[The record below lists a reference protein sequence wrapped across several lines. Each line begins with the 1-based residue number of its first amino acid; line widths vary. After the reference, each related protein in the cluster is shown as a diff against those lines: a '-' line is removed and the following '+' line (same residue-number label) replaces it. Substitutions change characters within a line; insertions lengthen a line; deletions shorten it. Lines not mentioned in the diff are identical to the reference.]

1 MEKLQKVCGLCLENG
16 WQTRSEADNPWC
28 WGDAAM
34 RRACERVFIA
44 AVLLATTAGL
54 YGRAVAAP
62 DGHTPAHD
70 ASRETREAAQRH
82 LRLAREHLA
91 ASCEMLKKCD
101 RHAVDGYYLAC
112 QEAWNAAWSDPEDRD
127 LLIDAADAYAD
138 ALAGLLEAARRH
150 DRLGNG
156 GLWVG
161 PRGRPVL
168 VPFRPQALAVDPACI
183 ASLEP
188 QGQPNDKR
196 LSRRHLRDGFG
207 LPVVVRVANASTPE
221 EPRGFAAPRQSLAA
235 TAVLRFAVPGNDN
248 FLQKFAGPVA
258 RDHAPA
264 VLDLAN
270 PVEIAA
276 VRIGPTKPHLA
287 ADLSAPLLDVLDG
300 TPKSSIAGFLQPF
313 GDGSTRPHLEM
324 LEPHQPG
331 RIPVVFIHGLA
342 SDEGTWFDMI
352 NELRAWPEFHRRYE
366 PWVFHYPT
374 GAAFLQSSAELREQL
389 TAAVRHCDPQG
400 QDPAMRN
407 LVLVGHSMGGLHAK
421 LQVVAPGDQIWQAVA
436 KVPFD
441 QIRLRPELRRQVSR
455 AYFFEPLPFVNRI
468 VCIATPHK
476 GSVLASLGLGR
487 LASLSVR
494 TPPESK
500 LIHDEAV
507 RLNPGKFQREYERST
522 PTSVDLLQPDSLML
536 KSIARLRPPCWVTV
550 HSVVGDGHSWFV
562 GVRDDCVVSVESAH
576 TEGAVSEVYVP
587 ATHTKVHHHPQTIAE
602 VRRILLQHLAE
613 TSQATAA
620 RPADSAGS
628 GTAATGFCR
637 TPMP

>member
-1 MEKLQKVCGLCLENG
+1 M
-16 WQTRSEADNPWC
+16 
-28 WGDAAM
+28 
-34 RRACERVFIA
+34 
-44 AVLLATTAGL
+44 
-54 YGRAVAAP
+54 AVAGGFYAAAGPMPPGAAP
-62 DGHTPAHD
+62 PAD
-70 ASRETREAAQRH
+70 PTQEAKQAAQRH

-112 QEAWNAAWSDPEDRD
+112 QEAWNAAWTDPEDRD

-183 ASLEP
+183 ASIEP
-188 QGQPNDKR
+188 QGQADDKR

-207 LPVVVRVANASTPE
+207 LPVVVRVANGSTPE

-235 TAVLRFAVPGNDN
+235 TAVLRFAVPGNEN
-248 FLQKFAGPVA
+248 VLQKFAGPVA
-258 RDHAPA
+258 RDHAAA

-389 TAAVRHCDPQG
+389 TAAVRQCDPQG
-400 QDPAMRN
+400 RDPAMRN

-421 LQVVAPGDQIWQAVA
+421 LQVVDPGECIWQAVA
-436 KVPFD
+436 KVPFE
-441 QIRLRPELRRQVSR
+441 QIRLRKELRRQVSR

-507 RLNPGKFQREYERST
+507 RLNPGKFQPEYERAT

-587 ATHTKVHHHPQTIAE
+587 ATHTKVHHHPRTIAE
-602 VRRILLQHLAE
+602 VRRILVQHLAE
-613 TSQATAA
+613 TSQATAT
-620 RPADSAGS
+620 RPADSPGS
-628 GTAATGFCR
+628 GTAATGSGR
-637 TPMP
+637 TSTP

>member
-1 MEKLQKVCGLCLENG
+1 MQRRGL
-16 WQTRSEADNPWC
+16 W
-28 WGDAAM
+28 
-34 RRACERVFIA
+34 A
-44 AVLLATTAGL
+44 AVAGVAM
-54 YGRAVAAP
+54 AVAGGFYAAAGPMPPGAAP
-62 DGHTPAHD
+62 PAD
-70 ASRETREAAQRH
+70 PTQEAKQAAQRH
-82 LRLAREHLA
+82 LRLACKHLA

-112 QEAWNAAWSDPEDRD
+112 QEAWNAAWTDPEDRD

-168 VPFRPQALAVDPACI
+168 VPFRPQALAIDPACI
-183 ASLEP
+183 ASIEP
-188 QGQPNDKR
+188 QGQAADKR

-207 LPVVVRVANASTPE
+207 LPVVVRVANGSTPE

-235 TAVLRFAVPGNDN
+235 TAVLRFAVPGNEN
-248 FLQKFAGPVA
+248 VLQKFAGPVA

-389 TAAVRHCDPQG
+389 TAAVRQCDPQG
-400 QDPAMRN
+400 RDPAMRN

-421 LQVVAPGDQIWQAVA
+421 LQVVDPGDRIWQAVA
-436 KVPFD
+436 KVPFE
-441 QIRLRPELRRQVSR
+441 QIRLRKELRRQVSR
-455 AYFFEPLPFVNRI
+455 AYFFESLPFVNRI

-507 RLNPGKFQREYERST
+507 RLNPGKFQPEYERAT

-587 ATHTKVHHHPQTIAE
+587 ATHTKVHHHPRTIAE
-602 VRRILLQHLAE
+602 VRRILVQHLAE
-613 TSQATAA
+613 TSQATAT
-620 RPADSAGS
+620 RPADSPGS
-628 GTAATGFCR
+628 GTAATGFGR
-637 TPMP
+637 TSTP

>member
-1 MEKLQKVCGLCLENG
+1 MLRRGL
-16 WQTRSEADNPWC
+16 W
-28 WGDAAM
+28 
-34 RRACERVFIA
+34 A
-44 AVLLATTAGL
+44 AVAGVAM
-54 YGRAVAAP
+54 AVAGGFYAAAGPMPPGAAP
-62 DGHTPAHD
+62 PAD
-70 ASRETREAAQRH
+70 PTQEAKQAAQRH

-112 QEAWNAAWSDPEDRD
+112 QEAWNAAWTDPEDRD

-183 ASLEP
+183 ASIEP
-188 QGQPNDKR
+188 QGQADDKR

-207 LPVVVRVANASTPE
+207 LPVVVRVANGSTPE

-235 TAVLRFAVPGNDN
+235 TAVLRFAVPGNEN
-248 FLQKFAGPVA
+248 VLQKFAGPVA

-389 TAAVRHCDPQG
+389 TAAVRQCDPQSR
-400 QDPAMRN
+400 DPAMRN

-421 LQVVAPGDQIWQAVA
+421 LQVVDPGDRIWQAVA
-436 KVPFD
+436 KVPFE
-441 QIRLRPELRRQVSR
+441 QIRLRKELRRQVSR

-507 RLNPGKFQREYERST
+507 RLNPGKFQPEYERAT

-587 ATHTKVHHHPQTIAE
+587 ATHTKVHHHPRTIAE
-602 VRRILLQHLAE
+602 VRRILVQHLAE
-613 TSQATAA
+613 TSQATAT
-620 RPADSAGS
+620 RPADSPGS
-628 GTAATGFCR
+628 GTAATGFGR
-637 TPMP
+637 TSTP

>member
-1 MEKLQKVCGLCLENG
+1 M
-16 WQTRSEADNPWC
+16 
-28 WGDAAM
+28 
-34 RRACERVFIA
+34 
-44 AVLLATTAGL
+44 
-54 YGRAVAAP
+54 AVAGGFYAAAGPMPPGAAP
-62 DGHTPAHD
+62 PAD
-70 ASRETREAAQRH
+70 PTQEAKQAAQRH

-112 QEAWNAAWSDPEDRD
+112 QEAWNAAWTDPEDRD

-168 VPFRPQALAVDPACI
+168 VPFRPQALAIDPACI
-183 ASLEP
+183 ASIEP
-188 QGQPNDKR
+188 QGQADDKR

-207 LPVVVRVANASTPE
+207 LPVVVRVANGSTPE

-235 TAVLRFAVPGNDN
+235 TAVLRFAVPGNEN
-248 FLQKFAGPVA
+248 VLQKFAGPVA

-389 TAAVRHCDPQG
+389 TAAVRQCDPQG
-400 QDPAMRN
+400 RDPAMRN

-421 LQVVAPGDQIWQAVA
+421 LQVVDPGECIWQAVA
-436 KVPFD
+436 KVPFE
-441 QIRLRPELRRQVSR
+441 QIRLRKELRRQVSR

-507 RLNPGKFQREYERST
+507 RLNPGKFQPEYERAT

-587 ATHTKVHHHPQTIAE
+587 ATHTKVHHHPRTIAE
-602 VRRILLQHLAE
+602 VRRILVQHLAE
-613 TSQATAA
+613 TSQATTT
-620 RPADSAGS
+620 RPADSPGS
-628 GTAATGFCR
+628 GTAATGSGR
-637 TPMP
+637 TSTP

>member
-1 MEKLQKVCGLCLENG
+1 MLRRGLWAAVVGAAIAVACGLH
-16 WQTRSEADNPWC
+16 
-28 WGDAAM
+28 
-34 RRACERVFIA
+34 
-44 AVLLATTAGL
+44 
-54 YGRAVAAP
+54 AVAGPMQASAQP
-62 DGHTPAHD
+62 PAD
-70 ASRETREAAQRH
+70 PAREAKEAAQRH
-82 LRLAREHLA
+82 LRLACKHLA

-112 QEAWNAAWSDPEDRD
+112 QEAWNAAWTDPEDRD

-168 VPFRPQALAVDPACI
+168 VPFRPQALAIDPACI
-183 ASLEP
+183 ASIEP
-188 QGQPNDKR
+188 QGQADDKR

-207 LPVVVRVANASTPE
+207 LPVVVRVANGSTPE

-235 TAVLRFAVPGNDN
+235 TAVLRFAVPGNEN
-248 FLQKFAGPVA
+248 VLQKFAGPVA
-258 RDHAPA
+258 RDHAAA

-389 TAAVRHCDPQG
+389 TAAVRQCDPQG
-400 QDPAMRN
+400 RDPAMRN

-421 LQVVAPGDQIWQAVA
+421 LQVVDPGDRIWQAVA
-436 KVPFD
+436 KVPFE
-441 QIRLRPELRRQVSR
+441 QIRLRKELRRQVSR

-507 RLNPGKFQREYERST
+507 RLNPGKFQPEYERAT

-587 ATHTKVHHHPQTIAE
+587 ATHTKVHHHPRTIAE
-602 VRRILLQHLAE
+602 VRRILVQHLAE
-613 TSQATAA
+613 TSQATAT
-620 RPADSAGS
+620 RPADSPGS
-628 GTAATGFCR
+628 GTAATGFGR
-637 TPMP
+637 TSTP

>member
-1 MEKLQKVCGLCLENG
+1 MGRTRVALAGAVFVLAWGLRA
-16 WQTRSEADNPWC
+16 T
-28 WGDAAM
+28 AAM
-34 RRACERVFIA
+34 PRGPA
-44 AVLLATTAGL
+44 A
-54 YGRAVAAP
+54 AAP
-62 DGHTPAHD
+62 TAQ
-70 ASRETREAAQRH
+70 ATRETAQRH

-91 ASCEMLKKCD
+91 ASCEMLKNCD
-101 RHAVDGYYLAC
+101 RHAVDGYYVAC
-112 QEAWNAAWSDPEDRD
+112 QEAWNAAWTLPEDRD

-150 DRLGNG
+150 QRLGNG

-183 ASLEP
+183 ASIEP
-188 QGQPNDKR
+188 QAQSDDKR
-196 LSRRHLRDGFG
+196 LARRHLRDGFG
-207 LPVVVRVANASTPE
+207 LPVVVRVANGSTVE
-221 EPRGFAAPRQSLAA
+221 QPRGFAAPRQSLAA
-235 TAVLRFAVPGNDN
+235 TAVLRFEVPGNEN
-248 FLQKFAGPVA
+248 FLQKFAGPAA

-276 VRIGPTKPHLA
+276 VRIGSTRPHLA

-300 TPKSSIAGFLQPF
+300 TQRSSIAGFLQPF

-352 NELRAWPEFHRRYE
+352 NELRAWPEFHRRFE

-374 GAAFLQSSAELREQL
+374 GAAFLQSSAELRAQL
-389 TAAVRHCDPQG
+389 TAAVRQCDPHG
-400 QDPAMRN
+400 TDPAMRN

-421 LQVVAPGDQIWQAVA
+421 LQVVDPGDRVWQAVA

-441 QIRLRPELRRQVSR
+441 QIRLRTELRRQVAR
-455 AYFFEPLPFVNRI
+455 AYFFKPLPFVNRI
-468 VCIATPHK
+468 VCIATPHQ
-476 GSVLASLGLGR
+476 GSVIASLGLGR

-507 RLNPGKFQREYERST
+507 RLNPGKFQPEYERST

-536 KSIARLRPPCWVTV
+536 ESISRLRPPCWVTM

-576 TEGAVSEVYVP
+576 TEGAVSEIFVP
-587 ATHTKVHHHPQTIAE
+587 ATHTKVHHHPRTIAE

-613 TSQATAA
+613 TSPAMATP
-620 RPADSAGS
+620 PAGSAGS
-628 GTAATGFCR
+628 GTATTAPAAGA
-637 TPMP
+637 PL

>member
-1 MEKLQKVCGLCLENG
+1 MLRRGL
-16 WQTRSEADNPWC
+16 W
-28 WGDAAM
+28 
-34 RRACERVFIA
+34 A
-44 AVLLATTAGL
+44 AVAG
-54 YGRAVAAP
+54 VAMAIGLHAAAGP
-62 DGHTPAHD
+62 MPPGAQPPAD
-70 ASRETREAAQRH
+70 PAQEAKQAAQRH
-82 LRLAREHLA
+82 LQLARKHLA

-112 QEAWNAAWSDPEDRD
+112 QEAWNAAWTDPEDRD

-183 ASLEP
+183 ASIEP
-188 QGQPNDKR
+188 QGQADDKR

-207 LPVVVRVANASTPE
+207 LPVVVRVANGSTPE
-221 EPRGFAAPRQSLAA
+221 EPQGFAAPRQSLAA
-235 TAVLRFAVPGNDN
+235 TAVLRFAVPGNEN
-248 FLQKFAGPVA
+248 VLQKFAGPVA

-352 NELRAWPEFHRRYE
+352 NELRAWPEFHRRFE

-389 TAAVRHCDPQG
+389 TAAVRQCDPQG
-400 QDPAMRN
+400 TDPAMRN

-421 LQVVAPGDQIWQAVA
+421 LQVVDPGDRVWQAVA

-455 AYFFEPLPFVNRI
+455 AYFFKPLPFVNRI
-468 VCIATPHK
+468 VCIATPHQ
-476 GSVLASLGLGR
+476 GSVIASLGLGR

-507 RLNPGKFQREYERST
+507 RLNPGKFQPEYERST

-536 KSIARLRPPCWVTV
+536 ESISRLRPPCWVTM

-587 ATHTKVHHHPQTIAE
+587 ATHTKVHHHPRTIAE
-602 VRRILLQHLAE
+602 VRRILVQHLAE
-613 TSQATAA
+613 TSQATAT
-620 RPADSAGS
+620 RPADSPGS
-628 GTAATGFCR
+628 GTAATGCGR
-637 TPMP
+637 TSTP

>member
-1 MEKLQKVCGLCLENG
+1 MRGRGL
-16 WQTRSEADNPWC
+16 W
-28 WGDAAM
+28 
-34 RRACERVFIA
+34 A
-44 AVLLATTAGL
+44 AVAGVAMAIGL
-54 YGRAVAAP
+54 HAAAGPMQPGAAP
-62 DGHTPAHD
+62 PAD
-70 ASRETREAAQRH
+70 PAQEAKQAAQRH

-112 QEAWNAAWSDPEDRD
+112 QEAWNAAWSDPNDRD

-183 ASLEP
+183 ASIEP
-188 QGQPNDKR
+188 QGQADDKR

-207 LPVVVRVANASTPE
+207 LPVVVRVANGSTPE

-235 TAVLRFAVPGNDN
+235 TAVLRFAVPGNEN
-248 FLQKFAGPVA
+248 VLQKFAGPVA

-276 VRIGPTKPHLA
+276 VRIGSTKPHLA

-389 TAAVRHCDPQG
+389 TAAVRQCDPQG
-400 QDPAMRN
+400 RDPAMRN

-421 LQVVAPGDQIWQAVA
+421 LQVVDPGDRIWQAVA
-436 KVPFD
+436 KVPFE
-441 QIRLRPELRRQVSR
+441 QIRLRKELRRQVSR

-500 LIHDEAV
+500 MIHDEAV
-507 RLNPGKFQREYERST
+507 RLNPGKFQPEYERAT

-587 ATHTKVHHHPQTIAE
+587 ATHTKVHHHPRTIAE

-613 TSQATAA
+613 TSQAAA
-620 RPADSAGS
+620 TRAAESPGS
-628 GTAATGFCR
+628 GTAATGFGR
-637 TPMP
+637 ISTP

>member
-1 MEKLQKVCGLCLENG
+1 MQTGRTRVALAGAVIVLAWGLCA
-16 WQTRSEADNPWC
+16 T
-28 WGDAAM
+28 AAM
-34 RRACERVFIA
+34 PRGPA
-44 AVLLATTAGL
+44 A
-54 YGRAVAAP
+54 AAP
-62 DGHTPAHD
+62 TAQ
-70 ASRETREAAQRH
+70 ATRETAQRH
-82 LRLAREHLA
+82 LRLAREHLV
-91 ASCEMLKKCD
+91 ASCEMLKNCD
-101 RHAVDGYYLAC
+101 RHAVDGYYVAC
-112 QEAWNAAWSDPEDRD
+112 QEAWNAAWTLPEDRD

-150 DRLGNG
+150 QRLGNG

-183 ASLEP
+183 ASIEP
-188 QGQPNDKR
+188 QGQPDDKR
-196 LSRRHLRDGFG
+196 FARRHLRDGFG
-207 LPVVVRVANASTPE
+207 LPVVVRVANGSTAE
-221 EPRGFAAPRQSLAA
+221 QPRGFAAPRQSLAA
-235 TAVLRFAVPGNDN
+235 TAVLRFEVPGNEN
-248 FLQKFAGPVA
+248 FLQKFAGPA
-258 RDHAPA
+258 ASDHAPA

-276 VRIGPTKPHLA
+276 VRIGSTRPHLA

-300 TPKSSIAGFLQPF
+300 TQRSSIAGFLQPF

-352 NELRAWPEFHRRYE
+352 NELRAWPEFHRRFE

-389 TAAVRHCDPQG
+389 TAAVRQCDPQG
-400 QDPAMRN
+400 TDPAMRN

-421 LQVVAPGDQIWQAVA
+421 LQVVDPGDRVWQAVA

-455 AYFFEPLPFVNRI
+455 AYFFKPLPFVNRI
-468 VCIATPHK
+468 VCIATPHQ
-476 GSVLASLGLGR
+476 GSVIASLGLGR

-507 RLNPGKFQREYERST
+507 RLNPGKFQPEYERST

-536 KSIARLRPPCWVTV
+536 ESISRLRPPCWVTM

-576 TEGAVSEVYVP
+576 TEGAVSEIFVP
-587 ATHTKVHHHPQTIAE
+587 ATHTKVHHHPRTIAE

-613 TSQATAA
+613 TSPAMATP
-620 RPADSAGS
+620 PAGSAGS
-628 GTAATGFCR
+628 GTATTAPAAGA
-637 TPMP
+637 PL

>member
-1 MEKLQKVCGLCLENG
+1 MQRRGL
-16 WQTRSEADNPWC
+16 W
-28 WGDAAM
+28 
-34 RRACERVFIA
+34 A
-44 AVLLATTAGL
+44 AVAGVAM
-54 YGRAVAAP
+54 AVAGGFYAAAGPMPPGAAP
-62 DGHTPAHD
+62 PAD
-70 ASRETREAAQRH
+70 PTQEAKQAAQRH

-112 QEAWNAAWSDPEDRD
+112 QEAWNAAWTDPEDRD

-168 VPFRPQALAVDPACI
+168 VPFRPQALAIDPACI
-183 ASLEP
+183 ASIEP
-188 QGQPNDKR
+188 QGQADDKR

-207 LPVVVRVANASTPE
+207 LPVVVRVANGSTPE

-235 TAVLRFAVPGNDN
+235 TAVLRFAVPGNEN
-248 FLQKFAGPVA
+248 VLQKFAGPVA
-258 RDHAPA
+258 RDHAAA

-389 TAAVRHCDPQG
+389 TAAVRQCDPQG
-400 QDPAMRN
+400 RDPAMRN

-421 LQVVAPGDQIWQAVA
+421 LQVVDPGDRIWQAVA
-436 KVPFD
+436 KVPFE
-441 QIRLRPELRRQVSR
+441 QIRLRKELRRQVSR

-507 RLNPGKFQREYERST
+507 RLNPGKFQPEYERAT

-587 ATHTKVHHHPQTIAE
+587 ATHTKVHHHPRTIAE
-602 VRRILLQHLAE
+602 VRRILVQHLAE
-613 TSQATAA
+613 TSQATAT
-620 RPADSAGS
+620 RPADSPGS
-628 GTAATGFCR
+628 GTAATGSGR
-637 TPMP
+637 TSTP

>member
-1 MEKLQKVCGLCLENG
+1 MGRTRVALAGAVFVLAWGLRA
-16 WQTRSEADNPWC
+16 T
-28 WGDAAM
+28 AAM
-34 RRACERVFIA
+34 PRGPA
-44 AVLLATTAGL
+44 A
-54 YGRAVAAP
+54 AAP
-62 DGHTPAHD
+62 TAQ
-70 ASRETREAAQRH
+70 ATRETAQRH

-91 ASCEMLKKCD
+91 ASCEMLKNCD
-101 RHAVDGYYLAC
+101 RHAVDGYYVAC
-112 QEAWNAAWSDPEDRD
+112 QEAWNAAWTLPEDRD

-150 DRLGNG
+150 QRLGNG

-183 ASLEP
+183 ASIEP
-188 QGQPNDKR
+188 QAQSDDKR
-196 LSRRHLRDGFG
+196 LARRHLRDGFG
-207 LPVVVRVANASTPE
+207 LPVVVRVANGSTVE
-221 EPRGFAAPRQSLAA
+221 QPRGFAAPRQSLAA
-235 TAVLRFAVPGNDN
+235 TAVLRFEVPGNEN
-248 FLQKFAGPVA
+248 FLQKFAGPAA

-276 VRIGPTKPHLA
+276 VRIGSTRPHLA

-300 TPKSSIAGFLQPF
+300 TQRSSIAGFLQPF

-352 NELRAWPEFHRRYE
+352 NELRAWPEFHRRFE

-374 GAAFLQSSAELREQL
+374 GAAFLQSSAELRAQL
-389 TAAVRHCDPQG
+389 TAAVRQCDPQG
-400 QDPAMRN
+400 TDPAMRN

-421 LQVVAPGDQIWQAVA
+421 LQVVDPGDRVWQAVA

-441 QIRLRPELRRQVSR
+441 QIRLRSELRRQVAR
-455 AYFFEPLPFVNRI
+455 AYFFRPLPFVNRI
-468 VCIATPHK
+468 VCIATPHQ
-476 GSVLASLGLGR
+476 GSVIASLGLGR

-507 RLNPGKFQREYERST
+507 RLNPGKFQPEYERST

-536 KSIARLRPPCWVTV
+536 ESISRLRPPCWVTM

-576 TEGAVSEVYVP
+576 TEGAVSEIFVP
-587 ATHTKVHHHPQTIAE
+587 ATHTKVHHHPRTIAE

-613 TSQATAA
+613 TSPAMATP
-620 RPADSAGS
+620 PAGSAGS
-628 GTAATGFCR
+628 GTATTAPAAGA
-637 TPMP
+637 PL